1 MYFKFFEL
9 HSWGKRSV
17 DNRRQFHQ
25 RLLGVRCCGL
35 DVYPIRLRPRA
46 FFSQKIS
53 RRWNR
58 DTGAISNRPPCF
70 SFSIRRKGTFA
81 PVSFSPSEKETVSSR
96 QRKRG
101 RGETFRMVSPHPFYR
116 PEPCSGLAAYGSQKI
131 YDRVCRGRCRA
142 QLFATKER
150 YRCGL
155 PLAGTHRPA
164 SVGLAARL
172 RRKAMRRAQRPFGR
186 QGLTQR
192 TDDG

>member
-1 MYFKFFEL
+1 ML
-9 HSWGKRSV
+9 RT
-17 DNRRQFHQ
+17 RRIPDTPSSA
-25 RLLGVRCCGL
+25 RLLL
-35 DVYPIRLRPRA
+35 TENLSPLEPRYRGNIE
-46 FFSQKIS
+46 S
-53 RRWNR
+53 
-58 DTGAISNRPPCF
+58 PPCS
-70 SFSIRRKGTFA
+70 SFSIRRKGTFD

-155 PLAGTHRPA
+155 PPAGTHRPA

-186 QGLTQR
+186 
-192 TDDG
+192 

>member
-1 MYFKFFEL
+1 MIQRRIF
-9 HSWGKRSV
+9 SARSSLLRT
-17 DNRRQFHQ
+17 RRIPDTPSSA
-25 RLLGVRCCGL
+25 RLLL
-35 DVYPIRLRPRA
+35 TENLSPLEPRYRGNIE
-46 FFSQKIS
+46 S
-53 RRWNR
+53 
-58 DTGAISNRPPCF
+58 PPCS
-70 SFSIRRKGTFA
+70 SFSIRRKGTFD

-186 QGLTQR
+186 
-192 TDDG
+192 